1 MGYIKHFKSA
11 GAGTLLLAITAS
23 SVTVK
28 AENWADRV
36 GLSGFATAK
45 YQQIDKENYFNGE
58 NGTGVGKDGSW
69 QGTKVGINLTAPVD
83 EKISVATQFFASREG
98 ENYTLSLD
106 WGFIS
111 YSMGEQ
117 TTLRAGKIKF
127 PVGLVNEYVD
137 VGNAYPWIT
146 PPELFYTE
154 VAAGPN
160 ITREAYTGLSALWGT
175 DYGDTEV
182 SVDLFGGEIA
192 LESMNLRKLLG
203 TKVRINWNDTVAFQ
217 ATYYRGTMRDTTM
230 AAMEGKTHSNIAV
243 GVTLDW
249 NDLIGYAEWAKTDME
264 TEMMNGTSWYTTLGY
279 QIDEWLPHITYQ
291 HFEKGEDSASPQKQQ
306 MITAGV
312 RYDLSD
318 SADLKLEYSLIKTVE
333 GSGLFENVPTDKDA
347 GRFGVAVDVVF

>member
-1 MGYIKHFKSA
+1 MGFVKYLKSA
-11 GAGTLLLAITAS
+11 GAGTLLLAVTAS
-23 SVTVK
+23 PVTLK
-28 AENWADRV
+28 AENWADRI

-45 YQQIDKENYFNGE
+45 YQQIDQDNYFNGE
-58 NGTGVGKDGSW
+58 NGTGVGEDGSW
-69 QGTKVGINLTAPVD
+69 QGTKVGINITAPVD
-83 EKISVATQFFASREG
+83 EKISVATQFFASQEG

-111 YSMGEQ
+111 YSLSDQ
-117 TTLRAGKIKF
+117 ATLRAGKIKF

-154 VAAGPN
+154 VSSGPN
-160 ITREAYTGLSALWGT
+160 ITREAYTGISALWGT
-175 DYGDTEV
+175 DYGDTEIN
-182 SVDLFGGEIA
+182 VDLFGGEIA
-192 LESMNLRKLLG
+192 LDSMDLHKLLG
-203 TKVRINWNDTVAFQ
+203 AKFRVSWNDTVAFQ
-217 ATYYRGTMRDTTM
+217 ATYYQGTMRNTTM
-230 AAMEGKTHSNIAV
+230 TAMEGKTHSNIAV

-291 HFEKGEDSASPQKQQ
+291 HFEKGKESMSPQKQQ
-306 MITAGV
+306 MVTAGV

-318 SADLKLEYSLIKTVE
+318 SADLKLEYSLIKTDE
-333 GSGLFENVPTDKDA
+333 GSGLFENVPTDKNA